1 MRLLRE
7 LPDGTRGTRPAAVT
21 IGSFD
26 GIHVGH
32 LRLLARTVAEAR
44 RIDGEAAVVTFDP
57 HPRCVVDPR
66 GCPPLLTAL
75 DERLELIA
83 AAGIDTAVVL
93 RFTRELSLWSAE
105 RFVAG
110 LCGAFALR
118 RLVSG
123 PGFALG
129 SGRTGTI
136 EYLRGEGAKRGFRV
150 ITAAAARQD
159 GVRVSSG
166 RVRDALAAGRLGE
179 ANRLLGRP
187 YSLAGTVGRGS
198 QIGRRLGF
206 PTANLTVDPA
216 RCLPATGVYATWFEL
231 EGQRLAAASSV
242 GYRPTFG
249 GGTLTVE
256 AHVLDYSADLY
267 GQKARLWFLRRLRA
281 ERMFSSERTLARQMV
296 RDVDRTRTLLQAVG
310 AA

>member
-1 MRLLRE
+1 MRVLRE
-7 LPDGTRGTRPAAVT
+7 LSAAAGGARPAAVT

-26 GIHVGH
+26 GIHLGH
-32 LRLLARTVAEAR
+32 QRLLARTVAEAR
-44 RIDGEAAVVTFDP
+44 RLGGEAALVTFEP
-57 HPRCVVDPR
+57 HPRCVVDPG

-83 AAGIDTAVVL
+83 AAGIDTSVVL
-93 RFTRELSLWSAE
+93 AFTRELSQWSAG
-105 RFVAG
+105 RFVAA
-110 LCGAFALR
+110 LCGGFALR
-118 RLVSG
+118 RLVTG

-129 SGRTGTI
+129 RGRAGTI
-136 EYLRGEGAKRGFRV
+136 EYLRGEGSQRGFRV
-150 ITAAAARQD
+150 VTVAAARQ
-159 GVRVSSG
+159 GGARVSSG
-166 RVRDALAAGRLGE
+166 RVRAALADGRLGE

-187 YSLAGTVGRGS
+187 YCVAGTVGTGS

-206 PTANLTVDPA
+206 PTANIAVDPA

-231 EGQRLAAASSV
+231 ASRRLPAASSV

-267 GQKARLWFLRRLRA
+267 GQQARLWFLRRLRA
-281 ERMFSSERTLARQMV
+281 ERMFSSERALARQMA
-296 RDVDRTRTLLQAVG
+296 RDVDRVRALLRGV
-310 AA
+310 AAA